1 MRNVPFLIFYGMKI
15 SELKAPALGHKYRG
29 YVKTVGGGHGQ
40 VMDIA
45 VIHEI
50 KEIGRASCRERV

>member
-1 MRNVPFLIFYGMKI
+1 MRNMPFLLFYRMKI
-15 SELKAPALGHKYRG
+15 SELKAPALVSKYRD
-29 YVKTVGGGHGQ
+29 YVQTVGGGKGQ

-50 KEIGRASCRERV
+50 QDEEEENDNQ

>member
-1 MRNVPFLIFYGMKI
+1 MRNVPFLLFYMMKI
-15 SELKAPALGHKYRG
+15 SELKAPALVAKYRD
-29 YVKTVGGGHGQ
+29 YVQTVGGKGQ

-50 KEIGRASCRERV
+50 QDDEEENDNQ

>member
-1 MRNVPFLIFYGMKI
+1 MRNVPFLLFYRMKI
-15 SELKAPALGHKYRG
+15 SELKAPALVAKYRDF
-29 YVKTVGGGHGQ
+29 VQTVGGGKGQ

-50 KEIGRASCRERV
+50 QDDEEEENDNQ

>member
-15 SELKAPALGHKYRG
+15 SELKAPALVAKYRD
-29 YVKTVGGGHGQ
+29 YVQTVVGGKGQ

-50 KEIGRASCRERV
+50 QDEEEENDNQ

>member
-1 MRNVPFLIFYGMKI
+1 MRNVPFLLFYRIKI
-15 SELKAPALGHKYRG
+15 SELKAPALVAKYRDF
-29 YVKTVGGGHGQ
+29 VQTVGGGKGQ

-50 KEIGRASCRERV
+50 QDDEEEENDNQ

>member
-15 SELKAPALGHKYRG
+15 SELKAPALVAKYRNF
-29 YVKTVGGGHGQ
+29 VQTVGGGKGQ

-50 KEIGRASCRERV
+50 QDDEEEENDNQ

>member
-15 SELKAPALGHKYRG
+15 SELKAPALGHKYRD
-29 YVKTVGGGHGQ
+29 YVQTVVGGCGQ

-50 KEIGRASCRERV
+50 QDDEEE

>member
-1 MRNVPFLIFYGMKI
+1 MRNVPFLLFYRMKI
-15 SELKAPALGHKYRG
+15 SELKAPALVAKYRD
-29 YVKTVGGGHGQ
+29 YVQTVGGGKGQ

-50 KEIGRASCRERV
+50 QDEEEENDNQ

>member
-15 SELKAPALGHKYRG
+15 SELKAPALVAKYRD
-29 YVKTVGGGHGQ
+29 YVQTVVGGNGQ

-50 KEIGRASCRERV
+50 QDNEKEENDNQ

>member
-1 MRNVPFLIFYGMKI
+1 MRNVPFLLFYRMKI
-15 SELKAPALGHKYRG
+15 SELTAPALLFKYIN
-29 YVKTVGGGHGQ
+29 YVQTVGGGKGQ

-50 KEIGRASCRERV
+50 QDEEEENDNQ

>member
-1 MRNVPFLIFYGMKI
+1 MRNVPFLLFYRMKI
-15 SELKAPALGHKYRG
+15 SELKAPALVSKYRD
-29 YVKTVGGGHGQ
+29 YVQTVGGGKGQ

-50 KEIGRASCRERV
+50 QDEEEENDNQ

>member
-1 MRNVPFLIFYGMKI
+1 MRNVPFLLFYRMKI
-15 SELKAPALGHKYRG
+15 SELKAPALVAKYRD
-29 YVKTVGGGHGQ
+29 YVQTVGGGKGQ

-50 KEIGRASCRERV
+50 QDDEEEENDNQ

>member
-1 MRNVPFLIFYGMKI
+1 MRNVPFLLFYRMKI
-15 SELKAPALGHKYRG
+15 SERKAPALVSKYRS
-29 YVKTVGGGHGQ
+29 YVQTVGGGKGQ

-50 KEIGRASCRERV
+50 QDEEEENDNQ

>member
-1 MRNVPFLIFYGMKI
+1 MRNMPFLLFYRIKI
-15 SELKAPALGHKYRG
+15 SELKAPALVAKYRDF
-29 YVKTVGGGHGQ
+29 VQTVGGGKGQ

-50 KEIGRASCRERV
+50 QDDEEEENDNQ

>member
-1 MRNVPFLIFYGMKI
+1 MRNVPFLLFYRMKI
-15 SELKAPALGHKYRG
+15 SELKAPALVSKYRN
-29 YVKTVGGGHGQ
+29 YVQTVGGGKGQ

-50 KEIGRASCRERV
+50 QDDEEEENDNQ